1 MKKGLILVNA
11 YADLKAAS
19 SQARRLKEE
28 LEKRGV
34 ETDILRNG
42 QLSLSVERSGQI
54 RLAEH
59 PYAFC
64 IYLDKDKYASALLE
78 RMGLRLFNP
87 HDGIQ
92 VCDDKM
98 ETCIRLAGH
107 GIPMP
112 KTIPAPLCYYPGST
126 PWEEFLL
133 DVEKQLGLP
142 LVVKESYGSLGGQVY
157 LVRDHQ
163 ELVQT
168 ETRLQG
174 KHHLYQEFI
183 AESAG
188 QDIRVIVAGGKAVGA
203 MKRVSST
210 DFRSNIELGGHGE
223 LIDLPAEVAALCEKT
238 AVVLKLD
245 YCGVDVLFG
254 KDGYLICEVNS
265 NAFFEGIEAVTGLN
279 IAGAYVDH
287 ILRTVGIEN

>member
-42 QLSLSVERSGQI
+42 QLSLSVDREGNI
-54 RLAEH
+54 RAQAH
-59 PYAFC
+59 PYSFC

-78 RMGLRLFNP
+78 KTGLRLFNP

-98 ETCIRLAGH
+98 ETCIRLSGH

-112 KTIPAPLCYYPGST
+112 KTIPAPLCYYPGT
-126 PWEEFLL
+126 QPWEEFLL

-157 LVRDHQ
+157 LVRDHK
-163 ELVQT
+163 ELVET
-168 ETRLQG
+168 EVRLQG

-188 QDIRVIVAGGKAVGA
+188 RDIRVIVAGGKAVGA
-203 MKRVSST
+203 MKRVSDK

-223 LIDLPAEVAALCEKT
+223 VIDLPAEVAALCEKT
-238 AVVLKLD
+238 ARVLDLD

-254 KDGYLICEVNS
+254 NDGYLICEVNS

-287 ILRTVGIEN
+287 ILSTVSHKS